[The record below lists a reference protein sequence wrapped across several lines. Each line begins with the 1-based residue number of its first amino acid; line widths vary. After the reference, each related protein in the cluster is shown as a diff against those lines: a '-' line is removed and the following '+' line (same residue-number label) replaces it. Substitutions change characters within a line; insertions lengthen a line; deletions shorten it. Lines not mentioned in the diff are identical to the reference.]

1 MGQLDL
7 NLPLE
12 ETSQRQQEEH
22 RALEETSQPQLD
34 LNLPLEETSQ
44 PQQEEHRALEE
55 TSQPQPEV
63 HPALEETS
71 QPQLAEISR
80 QKENIQAIG
89 NRQLLQTTQQHGRA
103 QPRQIQRR

>member
-1 MGQLDL
+1 MG
-7 NLPLE
+7 E
-12 ETSQRQQEEH
+12 GTSQPQQEEH

-44 PQQEEHRALEE
+44 PQQEEHR
-55 TSQPQPEV
+55 SP
-63 HPALEETS
+63 EETS

-103 QPRQIQRR
+103 QPRQIQRRSPPANASTRDAALSTTV